1 MDIDAARAVRE
12 VVAPAFW
19 IGIAHMKDFA
29 NRGSRRRQGR
39 RARADGFASESSEP
53 SSFFESHGGKRRDHK
68 TAQLCRQVF
77 RAVSLAL
84 AECAD
89 DVLRELI
96 VHDVEPAPD
105 ASRMLVRVGFSASVA
120 ADVTGVAD
128 VLGRLGQASGFLRRE
143 VATAITRK
151 RAPELMFTFAADGS
165 GEVRP

>member
-1 MDIDAARAVRE
+1 
-12 VVAPAFW
+12 
-19 IGIAHMKDFA
+19 MKDFA
-29 NRGSRRRQGR
+29 NRGSRRRGR
-39 RARADGFASESSEP
+39 RARGEGFASEFESSST
-53 SSFFESHGGKRRDHK
+53 SSFFESHGSKRRDHK

-84 AECAD
+84 GECAD
-89 DVLRELI
+89 DVLRELV
-96 VHDVEPAPD
+96 VHEVEPAPD
-105 ASRMLVRVGFSASVA
+105 ASRLLVRVGFSAAVAA

-151 RAPELMFTFAADGS
+151 RAPELMFTFAAAGDVG

>member
-1 MDIDAARAVRE
+1 
-12 VVAPAFW
+12 
-19 IGIAHMKDFA
+19 MKDFA
-29 NRGSRRRQGR
+29 NRGSRRRGR
-39 RARADGFASESSEP
+39 RARGDGFASESS
-53 SSFFESHGGKRRDHK
+53 SGFFESHGGKRRDHK

-89 DVLRELI
+89 DVLRELV

-105 ASRMLVRVGFSASVA
+105 ASRLLVRVGFSASVVA

-151 RAPELMFTFAADGS
+151 RAPELMFTFAAAGDVGG